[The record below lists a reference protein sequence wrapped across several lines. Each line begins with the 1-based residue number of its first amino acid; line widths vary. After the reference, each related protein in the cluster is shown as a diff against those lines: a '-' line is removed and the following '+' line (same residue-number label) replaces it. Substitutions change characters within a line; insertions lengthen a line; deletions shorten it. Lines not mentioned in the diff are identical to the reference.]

1 MSLFRMLKSVV
12 CIASVLAA
20 SPAFAGAYDF
30 VPAPQNDLNR
40 IYRIEKATGEVAACQ
55 YGLKE
60 GSVGLTLCF
69 PAGEGAGAQTQGEYT
84 LVPSRHEREG
94 GIFRVNRMTG
104 EMSICYVFED
114 KVVCT
119 PPAR

>member
-1 MSLFRMLKSVV
+1 MLKSAT
-12 CIASVLAA
+12 CLALAFTA
-20 SPAFAGAYDF
+20 SPVLAGAYDF

-69 PAGEGAGAQTQGEYT
+69 PAGEGAGAQTVGQYT
-84 LVPSRHEREG
+84 LVASKHEREG
-94 GIFRVNRMTG
+94 GIFRVNQMTG